1 MTEGNDGVMT
11 IETLLRLTDWT
22 MTEPVDG
29 SAFHLIVAVVG
40 ISTAI
45 ITAVAFAGKQRLA
58 ASKDKGYIDLI
69 IGLVLLL
76 SEIYK
81 QLFRYFIV
89 DGRHYRVEFV
99 PFQLCSLPMYLCLIN
114 AWLMYRYD
122 KLESGRDKYQ
132 KENLQKCEQILK
144 HSNTHK
150 NTYFIEKSNRYENK
164 YVAGKKSEQHTKAIT
179 GKIICAI
186 NTFIIDFNLM
196 GALMVFV
203 EPSGIFSKYVV
214 LTWHGILWHLLI
226 IFLGV
231 YKGLTC
237 RNTHLSMRS
246 FARTLPIFFAGCGI
260 ATILNIVLQP
270 YGFISMFYISPYEP
284 SIQIVFSDIA
294 AKFGIAIGNIAYIL
308 AMLLGGFVFHSIFYC
323 IQKVYFKRGQA

>member
-1 MTEGNDGVMT
+1 MTEGNDEVMK
-11 IETLLRLTDWT
+11 IETLLKLTDWT

-40 ISTAI
+40 ILFAI
-45 ITAVAFAGKQRLA
+45 ITAVAFARKQRLA
-58 ASKDKGYIDLI
+58 AYRIDLI
-69 IGLVLLL
+69 IGLILLL

-89 DGRHYRVEFV
+89 DGRHYCVEFV

-114 AWLMYRYD
+114 AWLMHR
-122 KLESGRDKYQ
+122 
-132 KENLQKCEQILK
+132 
-144 HSNTHK
+144 
-150 NTYFIEKSNRYENK
+150 
-164 YVAGKKSEQHTKAIT
+164 HTKWESRQKNKCFT
-179 GKIICAI
+179 RSEENQYTKNLTEKIICAI

-237 RNTHLSMRS
+237 RNTHLSMSS
-246 FARTLPIFFAGCGI
+246 FCKTLPIFFAGCGI
-260 ATILNIVLQP
+260 ATILNIVLHP

-294 AKFGIAIGNIAYIL
+294 TKCGIVAGNIAYIL
-308 AMLLGGFVFHSIFYC
+308 AMLLGGFVFHGIFYC
-323 IQKVYFKRGQA
+323 IQKVYLKRVQA

>member
-1 MTEGNDGVMT
+1 M
-11 IETLLRLTDWT
+11 
-22 MTEPVDG
+22 
-29 SAFHLIVAVVG
+29 
-40 ISTAI
+40 
-45 ITAVAFAGKQRLA
+45 
-58 ASKDKGYIDLI
+58 
-69 IGLVLLL
+69 L

-89 DGRHYRVEFV
+89 DGRHYCVEFV

-114 AWLMYRYD
+114 AWLMHRHT
-122 KLESGRDKYQ
+122 KWESRQKNKCFTRS
-132 KENLQKCEQILK
+132 KENQY
-144 HSNTHK
+144 TK
-150 NTYFIEKSNRYENK
+150 NLTE
-164 YVAGKKSEQHTKAIT
+164 
-179 GKIICAI
+179 KIICAI

-237 RNTHLSMRS
+237 RNTHLSMSS
-246 FARTLPIFFAGCGI
+246 FCKTLPIFFAGCGI
-260 ATILNIVLQP
+260 ATILNIVLHP

-294 AKFGIAIGNIAYIL
+294 TKCGIVAGNIAYIL
-308 AMLLGGFVFHSIFYC
+308 AMLLGGFVFHGIFYC
-323 IQKVYFKRGQA
+323 IQKVYLNHVQA

>member
-1 MTEGNDGVMT
+1 MTEGNDDRMK
-11 IETLLRLTDWT
+11 IKALLKLTDWT

-40 ISTAI
+40 ILLAI
-45 ITAVAFAGKQRLA
+45 ITAVAFARKQRLA
-58 ASKDKGYIDLI
+58 VSGDKESQDKNDLQKRAYRIDLI
-69 IGLVLLL
+69 VGLILLL

-89 DGRHYRVEFV
+89 DDRHYLVEFV

-114 AWLMYRYD
+114 AWLMHR
-122 KLESGRDKYQ
+122 
-132 KENLQKCEQILK
+132 
-144 HSNTHK
+144 
-150 NTYFIEKSNRYENK
+150 
-164 YVAGKKSEQHTKAIT
+164 HTKRESREKNKCFTRNT
-179 GKIICAI
+179 GNRHTGNQCTKNQYTKNFTEKIICAI

-237 RNTHLSMRS
+237 RDTHLSMSS
-246 FARTLPIFFAGCGI
+246 FGKTLPIFFSGCGI
-260 ATILNIVLQP
+260 ATVLNIVLHP

-294 AKFGIAIGNIAYIL
+294 AKFGIAAGNIAYIL
-308 AMLLGGFVFHSIFYC
+308 AMLLGGFVFHCIFYC
-323 IQKVYFKRGQA
+323 IQKVYFKSSRA

>member
-1 MTEGNDGVMT
+1 MTEGNDEVMK
-11 IETLLRLTDWT
+11 IETLLKLTDWT

-40 ISTAI
+40 ILFAI
-45 ITAVAFAGKQRLA
+45 ITAVAFARKQRLA
-58 ASKDKGYIDLI
+58 AYRIDLI
-69 IGLVLLL
+69 IGLILLL

-89 DGRHYRVEFV
+89 DGRHYCVEFV

-114 AWLMYRYD
+114 AWLMHR
-122 KLESGRDKYQ
+122 
-132 KENLQKCEQILK
+132 
-144 HSNTHK
+144 
-150 NTYFIEKSNRYENK
+150 
-164 YVAGKKSEQHTKAIT
+164 HTKWESRQKNKCFT
-179 GKIICAI
+179 RNKGNQYRSKDNQCTRKQYTKNQYTRSQYTKNLTEKIICAI

-237 RNTHLSMRS
+237 RNTHLSMSS
-246 FARTLPIFFAGCGI
+246 FCKTLPIFFAGCGI
-260 ATILNIVLQP
+260 ATILNIVLHP

-294 AKFGIAIGNIAYIL
+294 TKCGIVAGNIAYIL
-308 AMLLGGFVFHSIFYC
+308 AMLLGGFVFHGIFYC
-323 IQKVYFKRGQA
+323 IQKVYLKRVQA

>member
-1 MTEGNDGVMT
+1 MTEGNDEVMK
-11 IETLLRLTDWT
+11 IETLLKLTDWT

-29 SAFHLIVAVVG
+29 SAFHLIIAVVG
-40 ISTAI
+40 ILFAI
-45 ITAVAFAGKQRLA
+45 ITAVAFARKQRLA
-58 ASKDKGYIDLI
+58 AYRIDLI
-69 IGLVLLL
+69 IGLILLL

-89 DGRHYRVEFV
+89 DGRHYCVEFV

-114 AWLMYRYD
+114 AWLMHRHT
-122 KLESGRDKYQ
+122 KWESRQKNKCFTRS
-132 KENLQKCEQILK
+132 KENQY
-144 HSNTHK
+144 TK
-150 NTYFIEKSNRYENK
+150 NLTE
-164 YVAGKKSEQHTKAIT
+164 
-179 GKIICAI
+179 KIICVI

-237 RNTHLSMRS
+237 RNTHLSMSS
-246 FARTLPIFFAGCGI
+246 FCKTLPIFFAGCGI
-260 ATILNIVLQP
+260 ATILNIVLHP

-294 AKFGIAIGNIAYIL
+294 TKCGIVAGNIAYIL
-308 AMLLGGFVFHSIFYC
+308 AMLLGGFVFHGIFYC
-323 IQKVYFKRGQA
+323 IQKVYLKRVQA

>member
-1 MTEGNDGVMT
+1 MTEGNDDGMK
-11 IETLLRLTDWT
+11 IEALLKLTDWT

-29 SAFHLIVAVVG
+29 STFHLIVAVVG
-40 ISTAI
+40 ILLAI
-45 ITAVAFAGKQRLA
+45 ITAVASAGKQWLA
-58 ASKDKGYIDLI
+58 ASRIDLI
-69 IGLVLLL
+69 VGLILLL

-89 DGRHYRVEFV
+89 DGRHYCVEFV

-114 AWLMYRYD
+114 ALLMHRHT
-122 KLESGRDKYQ
+122 KWESRQDKYIKDERISKQ
-132 KENLQKCEQILK
+132 
-144 HSNTHK
+144 
-150 NTYFIEKSNRYENK
+150 
-164 YVAGKKSEQHTKAIT
+164 
-179 GKIICAI
+179 KIICAI

-203 EPSGIFSKYVV
+203 DPSGIFSKYVV

-237 RNTHLSMRS
+237 RDTHLSMSS
-246 FARTLPIFFAGCGI
+246 FCRTLPIFFAGCGI
-260 ATILNIVLQP
+260 ATILNIVLHP

-294 AKFGIAIGNIAYIL
+294 AKFGIAAGNIAYIL
-308 AMLLGGFVFHSIFYC
+308 AMLLGGFVFHGIFYC
-323 IQKVYFKRGQA
+323 IQKVWLKN

>member
-1 MTEGNDGVMT
+1 MTEGNDEVMK
-11 IETLLRLTDWT
+11 IETLLKLTDWT

-29 SAFHLIVAVVG
+29 STFHLIIAVGG
-40 ISTAI
+40 ILFAI
-45 ITAVAFAGKQRLA
+45 IAAVAFAGKQRLA
-58 ASKDKGYIDLI
+58 AYRIDLI
-69 IGLVLLL
+69 IGLILLF

-114 AWLMYRYD
+114 ACLMHRHT
-122 KLESGRDKYQ
+122 KWESRQ
-132 KENLQKCEQILK
+132 KNRCFTRSKG
-144 HSNTHK
+144 
-150 NTYFIEKSNRYENK
+150 NRYTRKQYTRNQYAK
-164 YVAGKKSEQHTKAIT
+164 NQYTKNLT
-179 GKIICAI
+179 EKIICAI

-237 RNTHLSMRS
+237 KNTHLSMGS
-246 FARTLPIFFAGCGI
+246 FCKTLPVFFAGCGI
-260 ATILNIVLQP
+260 ATILNIVLHP

-294 AKFGIAIGNIAYIL
+294 AKCGIVAGNIAYIL
-308 AMLLGGFVFHSIFYC
+308 AMLLGGFVFHGIFYC
-323 IQKVYFKRGQA
+323 IQKVYLKRVRA

>member
-1 MTEGNDGVMT
+1 MTEGNDEVMK
-11 IETLLRLTDWT
+11 IETLLKLTDWT

-29 SAFHLIVAVVG
+29 SAFHLIIAVVG
-40 ISTAI
+40 ILFAI
-45 ITAVAFAGKQRLA
+45 ITAVAFARKQRLA
-58 ASKDKGYIDLI
+58 AYRIDLI
-69 IGLVLLL
+69 IGLILLL

-89 DGRHYRVEFV
+89 DGRHYCVEFV

-114 AWLMYRYD
+114 AWLMHRHT
-122 KLESGRDKYQ
+122 KWESRQKNKCFTRS
-132 KENLQKCEQILK
+132 KENQY
-144 HSNTHK
+144 TK
-150 NTYFIEKSNRYENK
+150 NLTE
-164 YVAGKKSEQHTKAIT
+164 
-179 GKIICAI
+179 KIICVI

-237 RNTHLSMRS
+237 RNTHLSMSS
-246 FARTLPIFFAGCGI
+246 FCRTLPIFFAGCGI
-260 ATILNIVLQP
+260 ATILNIVLHP

-294 AKFGIAIGNIAYIL
+294 TKCGIVAGNIAYIL
-308 AMLLGGFVFHSIFYC
+308 AMLLGGFVFHGIFYC
-323 IQKVYFKRGQA
+323 IQKVYLKRVQA

>member
-1 MTEGNDGVMT
+1 MMK
-11 IETLLRLTDWT
+11 IETLLKLTDWT

-29 SAFHLIVAVVG
+29 SAFHLIIAVVG
-40 ISTAI
+40 ILFAI
-45 ITAVAFAGKQRLA
+45 ITAVAFARKQRLA
-58 ASKDKGYIDLI
+58 AYRIDLI
-69 IGLVLLL
+69 IGLILLL

-89 DGRHYRVEFV
+89 DGRHYCVEFV

-114 AWLMYRYD
+114 AWLMHRHT
-122 KLESGRDKYQ
+122 KWESRQKNKCFTRS
-132 KENLQKCEQILK
+132 KENQY
-144 HSNTHK
+144 TK
-150 NTYFIEKSNRYENK
+150 NLTE
-164 YVAGKKSEQHTKAIT
+164 
-179 GKIICAI
+179 KIICVI

-237 RNTHLSMRS
+237 RNTHLSMSS
-246 FARTLPIFFAGCGI
+246 FCKTLPIFFAGCGI
-260 ATILNIVLQP
+260 ATILNIVLHP

-294 AKFGIAIGNIAYIL
+294 TKCGIVAGNIAYIL
-308 AMLLGGFVFHSIFYC
+308 AMLLGGFVFHGIFYC
-323 IQKVYFKRGQA
+323 IQKVYLKRVQA

>member
-1 MTEGNDGVMT
+1 MTEGNDEVMK
-11 IETLLRLTDWT
+11 IETLLKLTDWT

-29 SAFHLIVAVVG
+29 SAFHLIIAVVG
-40 ISTAI
+40 ILFAI
-45 ITAVAFAGKQRLA
+45 ITAVAFARKQRLA
-58 ASKDKGYIDLI
+58 AYRIDLI
-69 IGLVLLL
+69 IGLILLL

-89 DGRHYRVEFV
+89 DGRHYCVEFV

-114 AWLMYRYD
+114 AWLMHRHT
-122 KLESGRDKYQ
+122 KWESRQKNKCFTRS
-132 KENLQKCEQILK
+132 KENQY
-144 HSNTHK
+144 TK
-150 NTYFIEKSNRYENK
+150 NLTE
-164 YVAGKKSEQHTKAIT
+164 
-179 GKIICAI
+179 KIICAI

-237 RNTHLSMRS
+237 RNTHLSMSS
-246 FARTLPIFFAGCGI
+246 FCKTLPIFFAGCGI
-260 ATILNIVLQP
+260 ATILNIVLHP

-294 AKFGIAIGNIAYIL
+294 TKCGIVAGNIAYIL
-308 AMLLGGFVFHSIFYC
+308 AMLLGGFVFHGIFYC
-323 IQKVYFKRGQA
+323 IQKVYLKRVQA

>member
-1 MTEGNDGVMT
+1 MMK
-11 IETLLRLTDWT
+11 IETLLKLTDWT

-29 SAFHLIVAVVG
+29 SAFHLIIAVVG
-40 ISTAI
+40 ILFAI
-45 ITAVAFAGKQRLA
+45 ITAVAFARKQRLA
-58 ASKDKGYIDLI
+58 AYRIDLI
-69 IGLVLLL
+69 IGLILLL

-89 DGRHYRVEFV
+89 DGRHYCVEFV

-114 AWLMYRYD
+114 AWLMHRHT
-122 KLESGRDKYQ
+122 KWESRQKNKCFTRS
-132 KENLQKCEQILK
+132 KENQY
-144 HSNTHK
+144 TK
-150 NTYFIEKSNRYENK
+150 NLTE
-164 YVAGKKSEQHTKAIT
+164 
-179 GKIICAI
+179 KIICVI

-237 RNTHLSMRS
+237 RNTHLSMSS
-246 FARTLPIFFAGCGI
+246 FCRTLPIFFAGCGI
-260 ATILNIVLQP
+260 ATILNIVLHP

-294 AKFGIAIGNIAYIL
+294 TKCGIVAGNIAYIL
-308 AMLLGGFVFHSIFYC
+308 AMLLGGFVFHGIFYC
-323 IQKVYFKRGQA
+323 IQKVYLKRVQA